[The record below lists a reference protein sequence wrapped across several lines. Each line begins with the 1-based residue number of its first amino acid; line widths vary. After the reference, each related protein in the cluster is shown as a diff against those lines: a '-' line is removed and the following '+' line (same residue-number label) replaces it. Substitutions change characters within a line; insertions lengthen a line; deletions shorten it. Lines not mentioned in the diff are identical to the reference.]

1 MFVQK
6 LICNSLKVK
15 RAKFLGKDWLTCFN
29 SISMVCRFNP
39 LTLTVTMSEL
49 GLTLSRSV
57 LVIKTKVG
65 HQQSMVAVQAD
76 KNCGDEWD
84 LT

>member
-1 MFVQK
+1 
-6 LICNSLKVK
+6 
-15 RAKFLGKDWLTCFN
+15 
-29 SISMVCRFNP
+29 MVCRFNP

>member
-1 MFVQK
+1 
-6 LICNSLKVK
+6 
-15 RAKFLGKDWLTCFN
+15 
-29 SISMVCRFNP
+29 MVCRFNP

-57 LVIKTKVG
+57 LVIKMKVG

-76 KNCGDEWD
+76 KNYGDEWD
-84 LT
+84 VT